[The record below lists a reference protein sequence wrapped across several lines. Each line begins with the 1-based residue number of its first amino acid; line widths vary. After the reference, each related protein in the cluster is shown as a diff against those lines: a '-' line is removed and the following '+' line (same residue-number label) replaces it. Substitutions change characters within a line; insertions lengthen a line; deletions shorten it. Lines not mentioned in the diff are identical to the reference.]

1 MAGRR
6 RKSKTLRLIGG
17 NAGKRP
23 IPENEPEPTAGRPT
37 RPAFLGKDGKSE
49 WECLAQ
55 LLEDERRLTLS
66 DGPML
71 SGAATAYES
80 ALTIRKKLKGRGMPP
95 ELWLRTK
102 TAERMQWETYRKFC
116 NDLCLSA
123 GTRAKASVANRPKT
137 SKADAFQA
145 RKVSATTRHNSA
157 SSK

>member
-6 RKSKTLRLIGG
+6 PKSKSLRLVGG

-23 IPENEPEPTAGRPT
+23 IPENEPEPIAARPT
-37 RPAFLGKDGKSE
+37 RPAFLGKEGRAE
-49 WECLAQ
+49 WDRLAQ

-66 DGPML
+66 DAPML
-71 SGAATAYES
+71 QGAASAYES

-102 TAERMQWETYRKFC
+102 TAERIQWDTYRKFC

-123 GTRAKASVANRPKT
+123 GTRAKATVANRPKT
-137 SKADAFQA
+137 SKADAFEA
-145 RKVSATTRHNSA
+145 RKGSKSKRSAAT
-157 SSK
+157 SK